1 MEPIKPRAIETQ
13 ALLDRVDTM
22 TADQVQAALTYLA
35 AHDPGVFDA
44 ALGMAE
50 LFEDG
55 VTVSG
60 AGTEWEPYCA
70 ICSGFVG
77 IFSAQGGDWMH
88 YRISGDGAPQPY
100 TESHVPVVGWRLA
113 LLPLAS

>member
-1 MEPIKPRAIETQ
+1 VDPIKPWKTGTQ
-13 ALLDRVDTM
+13 ALLDRVNAM

-55 VTVSG
+55 VTVPE
-60 AGTEWEPYCA
+60 AGTQREPYCTGCGA
-70 ICSGFVG
+70 YVG
-77 IFSAQGGDWMH
+77 TFAAKGDDWMH
-88 YRISGDGAPQPY
+88 YRITGDSTPEAYAG
-100 TESHVPVVGWRLA
+100 SHVPVVGWRLA
-113 LLPLAS
+113 PLPLAS

>member
-1 MEPIKPRAIETQ
+1 
-13 ALLDRVDTM
+13 
-22 TADQVQAALTYLA
+22 
-35 AHDPGVFDA
+35 VFDA

-55 VTVSG
+55 VNAPEAVM
-60 AGTEWEPYCA
+60 EWEPYCA

-77 IFSAQGGDWMH
+77 IFAAEGDDWMH
-88 YRISGDGAPQPY
+88 YRISGDGAPRPY
-100 TESHVPVVGWRLA
+100 TKSHVLVVAWRLA